1 MNLNNGN
8 VLPSAPDPWNESA
21 LKDLAAQHTSA
32 SLLAVLKG
40 IEFLKARSVV
50 PDESL
55 HDSLKMLPRYAD
67 EELDDHAAQIG
78 KHILAMMV
86 SEQESKRPP
95 ERGTK
100 IPAYVVFNH
109 LLKRNPHFKR
119 WIEFH
124 SIRPPRHPDDWEQFA
139 TEGMAQSDHDYCLA
153 MREFG
158 QMLARMIAERG
169 QISEHLALCLMHS
182 HELSD
187 PERALN
193 LLAWIDTVEQEAIR

>member
-1 MNLNNGN
+1 MNFNNDN
-8 VLPSAPDPWNESA
+8 ILPSTPDPWNESA
-21 LKDLAAQHTSA
+21 LKYLAVQHTSA

-40 IEFLKARSVV
+40 IEFLKTRSIA
-50 PDESL
+50 PDKSL
-55 HDSLKMLPRYAD
+55 HDSLATLPRYAD

-78 KHILAMMV
+78 RQILNIMV

-109 LLKRNPHFKR
+109 VLKRNPYFKR
-119 WIEFH
+119 WIQFH
-124 SIRPPRHPDDWEQFA
+124 SIRPPGHPDDWEPFA
-139 TEGMAQSDHDYCLA
+139 TDGLPRSDHDYCLA

-158 QMLARMIAERG
+158 QMLAQMIADRG

-187 PERALN
+187 PERTVN